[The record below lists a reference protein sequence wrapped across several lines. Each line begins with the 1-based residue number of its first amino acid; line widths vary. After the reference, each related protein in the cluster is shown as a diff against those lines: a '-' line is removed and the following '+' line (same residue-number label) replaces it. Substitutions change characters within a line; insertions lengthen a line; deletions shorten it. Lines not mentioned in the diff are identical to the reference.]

1 MICPRS
7 YSKCGRAGFQTGV
20 QFQGP
25 LLSITTMYSS
35 QDGTWVLVLATGWMV
50 VPLTRQTMEK
60 EKQASLEKDNKLS
73 VGCAEFG
80 YLWAVYE

>member
-7 YSKCGRAGFQTGV
+7 YSKCGRARFQTGV

-25 LLSITTMYSS
+25 LLSITMMHSPE
-35 QDGTWVLVLATGWMV
+35 DGTQGSGSATGLIA

-60 EKQASLEKDNKLS
+60 EEQALWRKITSSVWDMLSL
-73 VGCAEFG
+73 
-80 YLWAVYE
+80 